1 MVSTFSEESP
11 DPLLTR
17 GHYEV
22 TVTEHSG
29 LVSQCH
35 FGEDV
40 TPGLRRYLVHDW
52 LQHLQSFHLATPD
65 DQQPGPVSG
74 LLVRTEFLT
83 ASSIERR
90 QEGLGPFLALADV
103 IEWAINDLNQHVDP

>member
-1 MVSTFSEESP
+1 MSSEEPP

-22 TVTEHSG
+22 TVTENGG
-29 LVSQCH
+29 LVSRCH

-40 TPGLRRYLVHDW
+40 TPGLRRYLVDDW
-52 LQHLQSFHLATPD
+52 LQHLYSFPTATPD
-65 DQQPGPVSG
+65 AQQPGPVSG

-83 ASSIERR
+83 ASSIEQRE
-90 QEGLGPFLALADV
+90 EGPGPFLTLDAV
-103 IEWAINDLNQHVDP
+103 IEWAINDLSHHVEP